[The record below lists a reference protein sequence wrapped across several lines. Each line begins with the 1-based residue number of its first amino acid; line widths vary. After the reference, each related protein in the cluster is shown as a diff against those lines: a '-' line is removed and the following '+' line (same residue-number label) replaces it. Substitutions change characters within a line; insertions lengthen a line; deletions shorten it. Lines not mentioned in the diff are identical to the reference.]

1 MSVIEEATATN
12 SRLWITS
19 VESEHVNGGADEQG
33 HWTMTI
39 TGSMIDF
46 RDMAALNFDLNW
58 AWQATQRYRSAWS
71 GMGGTV

>member
-1 MSVIEEATATN
+1 
-12 SRLWITS
+12 
-19 VESEHVNGGADEQG
+19 
-33 HWTMTI
+33 MTI